1 MDCSSACS
9 DGERRGTPSCEM
21 FSPAVFLSNSG
32 DGWPERASRTSCI
45 IIGDDSGTGQ
55 KACYYLSA
63 DTFLSLGDHQ
73 KRPPSCKRLGLGHEV
88 EQTYFDR
95 AVSVPGYWRC
105 VTPRSKFAKVESEV
119 GVWRVACDD
128 VVLTV
133 HVLFV
138 FI

>member
-9 DGERRGTPSCEM
+9 DGERRGTPSCEI

-32 DGWPERASRTSCI
+32 DGWPERASKTSCI

-55 KACYYLSA
+55 KACYYSA
-63 DTFLSLGDHQ
+63 DTSLSLGDHQ

-95 AVSVPGYWRC
+95 AVAVPGYWRY
-105 VTPRSKFAKVESEV
+105 VTPRSKFARVESEV
-119 GVWRVACDD
+119 GVWRVACD